1 MILCARV
8 YAVAFIH
15 RLTELLSR
23 MKYGNRAIFYHRS
36 CIVIDRIFK
45 HKKKPDFS
53 EKKLIWVEGLG
64 WGWVSRLGLYRV
76 IVSTVVFG

>member
-1 MILCARV
+1 M
-8 YAVAFIH
+8 
-15 RLTELLSR
+15 
-23 MKYGNRAIFYHRS
+23 
-36 CIVIDRIFK
+36 IDRIFK